1 LLVKAGHEVGTGEG
15 AMLDGIRA
23 RLSYAN
29 VMATV
34 AVFLALGGGAYALSS
49 APDHSGVFHGCVSK
63 RTGVLRVVQSER
75 SCHRPVLRGRHRDP
89 GEFAISWNQQGQPGP
104 QGRQGVQGP
113 SGSDATLNGVAA
125 GGDLTGTYPSPALAA
140 PEPWHEV
147 GTPGQPAFQ
156 HSCANSDS
164 TIQTVAFYKDREGV
178 VHLKGRYDS
187 CTSAGAP
194 AFQLPPG
201 YRPESLE
208 QFPLAS
214 AGAGAVVA
222 IEGTTGSPI
231 DGAVECGASTCFI
244 SGITFRAA
252 S

>member
-1 LLVKAGHEVGTGEG
+1 
-15 AMLDGIRA
+15 MLDGFRA

-34 AVFLALGGGAYALSS
+34 AVFLALGGGAYALSEIPGR
-49 APDHSGVFHGCVSK
+49 ARVFHGCVS
-63 RTGVLRVVQSER
+63 RTTGVLRVVKSAR
-75 SCHRPVLRGRHRDP
+75 ACHRAVLRGRHRDP
-89 GEFAISWNQQGQPGP
+89 GEFAVSWNQQGQPGP
-104 QGRQGVQGP
+104 QGARGVQGA
-113 SGSDATLNGVAA
+113 SGSNATINGVAA
-125 GGDLTGTYPSPALAA
+125 GGDLTGTYPNPALAA

-147 GTPGQPAFQ
+147 GSIGQPAFQ

-164 TIQTVAFYKDREGV
+164 IIQTVAFYKDREDV
-178 VHLKGRYDS
+178 VHLKGRYEGCS
-187 CTSAGAP
+187 SSGAV

-201 YRPESLE
+201 YRPENLE

-222 IEGTTGSPI
+222 IQGTTGSPI
-231 DGAVECGASTCFI
+231 DGGVECGTSTCFL

>member
-1 LLVKAGHEVGTGEG
+1 
-15 AMLDGIRA
+15 MLDGIRA

-29 VMATV
+29 VMSTV
-34 AVFLALGGGAYALSS
+34 AVFLAVGGGAYAVSGI
-49 APDHSGVFHGCVSK
+49 PDPGGVFHGCVSNK
-63 RTGVLRVVQSER
+63 TGVLRVVRSAN
-75 SCHRPVLRGRHRDP
+75 SCHKATGRGSHRNP
-89 GEFAISWNQQGQPGP
+89 GEFAVSWNQRGQAGP
-104 QGRQGVQGP
+104 QGPTGLQGSQGP
-113 SGSDATLNGVAA
+113 SGSNATINGVAA
-125 GGDLTGTYPSPALAA
+125 GGDLTGTYPNPALAA

-147 GTPGQPAFQ
+147 GTSGEAAFQ
-156 HSCANSDS
+156 HSCTNSSS

-187 CTSAGAP
+187 CTSGGSV

-201 YRPESLE
+201 YRPEGLE

-214 AGAGAVVA
+214 AGAGTVVA
-222 IEGTTGSPI
+222 IQGTTGSPI
-231 DGAVECGASTCFI
+231 DGGVECGASTCFV